1 MKLLKDEV
9 QHLVM
14 EALETL
20 GGDSSLVE
28 KMLQASREITQGDLT
43 LPCFPFAKALGM
55 APVAIAEN
63 LKDAMK
69 PHDAVGDVTAV
80 NGYLNIRA

>member
-28 KMLQASREITQGDLT
+28 KMLQA
-43 LPCFPFAKALGM
+43 
-55 APVAIAEN
+55 N
-63 LKDAMK
+63 LFNMEQQM
-69 PHDAVGDVTAV
+69 TF
-80 NGYLNIRA
+80 